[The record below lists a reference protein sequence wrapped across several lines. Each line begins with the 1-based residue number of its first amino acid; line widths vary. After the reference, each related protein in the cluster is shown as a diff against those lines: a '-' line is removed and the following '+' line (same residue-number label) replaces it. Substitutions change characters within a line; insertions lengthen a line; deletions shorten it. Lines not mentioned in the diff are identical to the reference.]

1 MTLKNPTAQFRL
13 ICLLEGLSLLILLFI
28 AMPLK
33 YYFGS
38 PGLTKV
44 VGAAHGGLFIL
55 YIVYT
60 LFFAIKLS
68 WSIKMIF
75 LVSLASFIPFGTF
88 YVDKKV
94 LNKLEA

>member
-1 MTLKNPTAQFRL
+1 MNLKTAIGQFRL
-13 ICLLEGLSLLILLFI
+13 TCLLEGLSLLILLFI

-33 YYFGS
+33 YYFDY
-38 PGLTKV
+38 PIVVKI
-44 VGAAHGGLFIL
+44 VGAAHGGLFVL
-55 YIVYT
+55 YIIYT

-68 WSIKMIF
+68 WGVKMIL

-94 LNKLEA
+94 LAKID